1 LAHRASSSHGLPRK
15 DEAAIATLAQ
25 ETDTDA
31 AVVRSLYEEEMDK
44 LHAQSS
50 VKNFIGVIAAR
61 RVRERIATAREH
73 GRPFKVQ
80 AA

>member
-1 LAHRASSSHGLPRK
+1 M
-15 DEAAIATLAQ
+15 
-25 ETDTDA
+25 DTDA

-61 RVRERIATAREH
+61 RVRERITAAREH
-73 GRPFKVQ
+73 GRPLKVQ

>member
-1 LAHRASSSHGLPRK
+1 MAHRASSSHGLPRK

-25 ETDTDA
+25 EMDTDA

-44 LHAQSS
+44 LHAESS

-61 RVRERIATAREH
+61 RVRERITEARELGH
-73 GRPFKVQ
+73 PLKVQ